1 MENNQIVLVGYAV
14 KDAELRYTKTGKAV
28 CLFSIA
34 TNKRISEDKEISSFH
49 NVVAWTY
56 AEEVGTIQKGQ
67 PLIVVGSV
75 QTRSYEKNGEKRY
88 ITEVIAERVGIQLVK
103 QKDVGSHYDAFT
115 KNDEEIPF

>member
-28 CLFSIA
+28 SLFSMA
-34 TNKRISEDKEISSFH
+34 TNKRISDDKEISAFH

-67 PLIVVGSV
+67 PVIVVGSV

-88 ITEVIAERVGIQLVK
+88 ITEVIADRVGIQLVK
-103 QKDVGSHYDAFT
+103 QKDVGSHYDGFI
-115 KNDEEIPF
+115 KDNEDMPF

>member
-1 MENNQIVLVGYAV
+1 M

-28 CLFSIA
+28 CLFSVA

-49 NVVAWTY
+49 NVVVWTY
-56 AEEVGTIQKGQ
+56 AEEVGSIQKGQ
-67 PLIVVGSV
+67 PVIVVGSV

-88 ITEVIAERVGIQLVK
+88 ITEVIADRVGIQLVK
-103 QKDVGSHYDAFT
+103 QKDVGSHYDGFV

>member
-28 CLFSIA
+28 SLFSMA
-34 TNKRISEDKEISSFH
+34 TNKRISDGKEISAFH

-67 PLIVVGSV
+67 PVIVVGSV

-88 ITEVIAERVGIQLVK
+88 ITEVIADRVGIQLVK
-103 QKDVGSHYDAFT
+103 AKDVDGHYDGFI
-115 KNDEEIPF
+115 KDNEDMPF